1 VSLRERTFLRCTAY
15 STWHRTLD
23 ADLAMIDLDAVEF
36 CAHCRRPL
44 AFIETAR
51 DVGQTFKP
59 TTITQAVA
67 AAHRAPALCV
77 LYRLDAAG
85 RITRFRVRELPYG
98 TWRILAPHQYA
109 AYLRGLR
116 ERHACRDSKHS
127 RGAT

>member
-1 VSLRERTFLRCTAY
+1 MSRLERTSVRCTAY
-15 STWHRTLD
+15 SRWHRTLS
-23 ADLAMIDLDAVEF
+23 ADLSMVDLDAVEY
-36 CAHCRRPL
+36 CARCLRPL

-85 RITRFRVRELPYG
+85 QIDRFRVRELPSG
-98 TWRILAPHQYA
+98 PWRILAPHQYA
-109 AYLRGLR
+109 AYLRRLR
-116 ERHACRDSKHS
+116 DRHVCHKPKHR

>member
-1 VSLRERTFLRCTAY
+1 VSLRERTSVRCTAY

-36 CAHCRRPL
+36 CARCSRPL

-85 RITRFRVRELPYG
+85 RITRFRVRELPCG
-98 TWRILAPHQYA
+98 TWRIVAPDQYA
-109 AYLRGLR
+109 AYLRRLR
-116 ERHACRDSKHS
+116 ERHVCHKPKHR
-127 RGAT
+127 RGAS

>member
-1 VSLRERTFLRCTAY
+1 VSLRERTFVRCTAY

-23 ADLAMIDLDAVEF
+23 ADLAMIDLDAVEY
-36 CAHCRRPL
+36 CARCLRPL

-77 LYRLDAAG
+77 LYHLTAAG
-85 RITRFRVRELPYG
+85 QIDRFRVRELPSG
-98 TWRILAPHQYA
+98 PWRTLAPHQYA

-116 ERHACRDSKHS
+116 ERHACHKPKHR
-127 RGAT
+127 RGAS